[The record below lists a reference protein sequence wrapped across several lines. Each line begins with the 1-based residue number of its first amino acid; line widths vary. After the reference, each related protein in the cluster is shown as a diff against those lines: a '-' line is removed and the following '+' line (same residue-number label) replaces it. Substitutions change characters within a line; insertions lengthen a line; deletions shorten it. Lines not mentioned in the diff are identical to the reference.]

1 MSQVGATR
9 IEDLDDT
16 EQIMNEI
23 DEIINEEPEEEQINI
38 KKPKKDMMNPLTYK
52 KLKKNGMDTIIV
64 MVLIILLSNKHV
76 MNFMFKIPF
85 LMRFQDNAWLP
96 GIILSLMVS
105 ICYFIL
111 KYFI

>member
-16 EQIMNEI
+16 EKIMNEI

-38 KKPKKDMMNPLTYK
+38 KKPKKDMISPLTYK
-52 KLKKNGMDTIIV
+52 KLKKNTMDTIIV
-64 MVLIILLSNKHV
+64 MVLVVLLSNKHV